1 MVRRNGDR
9 LARCGAGVRQPR
21 SGLAHETR
29 NPSWHSFGVDAKRMP
44 NGWQRP
50 QCGHGEPR
58 APLTT
63 LPALPRGTVAA
74 AQPGAVATDAAGA
87 KPATGPVDTWSG
99 AAMRARSGTA
109 VRPGSGLVRLVG
121 VAGLLVLAIVVARA
135 RASGA
140 SPRAVPPSDGL
151 TLDVLRAIGIAV
163 LTATLM
169 LLMMGRRSRR
179 TGSAPRPRLEL
190 TEAQRWQ
197 AVLAGLVGLLVATGY
212 LLVAGV
218 IGPEGERRSAG
229 LEDAGPAGSA
239 SAQHQAGEHPP
250 TVDGYPSWFGALVVV
265 ALLVGLGL
273 VLARRAPDTE
283 AAHPDADPEDTAQE
297 QVARAVAAGWAAVR
311 AGGLADPRQAIVACF
326 AAMERALAELGEGLA
341 PRAEDTPAEVL
352 HRGEVAGVVPRRP
365 ADALLRLFHKARFSE
380 HPMGEADRVA
390 ADRALSEIL
399 TVLRGPGERV
409 R

>member
-1 MVRRNGDR
+1 M
-9 LARCGAGVRQPR
+9 
-21 SGLAHETR
+21 
-29 NPSWHSFGVDAKRMP
+29 
-44 NGWQRP
+44 RP
-50 QCGHGEPR
+50 
-58 APLTT
+58 
-63 LPALPRGTVAA
+63 
-74 AQPGAVATDAAGA
+74 
-87 KPATGPVDTWSG
+87 
-99 AAMRARSGTA
+99 RSGTA
-109 VRPGSGLVRLVG
+109 VRPSAGLVRLVG

-151 TLDVLRAIGIAV
+151 ALDVLRAIGIAV
-163 LTATLM
+163 LTAALM
-169 LLMMGRRSRR
+169 LLLMGRRVRR
-179 TGSAPRPRLEL
+179 TGSAPRPRSEL
-190 TEAQRWQ
+190 TEAQRRQ

-212 LLVAGV
+212 LLVAGA
-218 IGPEGERRSAG
+218 IGPEGERRRAG

-273 VLARRAPDTE
+273 VLARRAPGTE
-283 AAHPDADPEDTAQE
+283 ADAHPDADAEDTAQE
-297 QVARAVAAGWAAVR
+297 QVARAVAAGRAAVR
-311 AGGLADPRQAIVACF
+311 DGGLADPRQAIVACF

-365 ADALLRLFHKARFSE
+365 ADALLRLFHEARFSE

-399 TVLRGPGERV
+399 TVLRRPGERV